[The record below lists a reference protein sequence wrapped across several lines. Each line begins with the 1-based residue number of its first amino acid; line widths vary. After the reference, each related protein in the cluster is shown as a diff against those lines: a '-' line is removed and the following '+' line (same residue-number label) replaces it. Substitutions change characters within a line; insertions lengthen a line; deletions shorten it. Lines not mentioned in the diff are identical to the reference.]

1 MWFQVTKKSKW
12 FTSAVIKER
21 LTLMQWGGAIRN
33 LEQLCKSGAVFGI
46 IGVVIP
52 EK

>member
-33 LEQLCKSGAVFGI
+33 LEQLCNLVQFLESLV
-46 IGVVIP
+46 
-52 EK
+52 